1 MEAVD
6 WLEWMKKPS
15 KLQQK
20 EEVREI
26 DLIWEDAI
34 TGSIFK
40 IERSIYEDLLESL
53 QKELESKTDADACYD
68 FWQYEY
74 MPFGNYEDMEVAVHL
89 PYPMPLTLAEWH
101 GADQRVRTRLVD
113 HVLLRT
119 GLYYALHR
127 PEDRASWENVRREL
141 LQVECP
147 RAASIDNYLWRGTWD
162 EEGHVDVVK
171 AGAVKIKQYMV
182 ETSNIQEIRGA
193 SILLDE
199 IDQYRIKNLLQD
211 KMTPEV
217 LVYSGGG
224 NMLLVAPEGEGKALA
239 REIERLYEEVT
250 LSAQANATYQTIA
263 LSDLDK
269 KNFADT
275 MSWLDMVKSE
285 RQMVKVPNAPVYH
298 PDAIHRY
305 REEDMRIPLNFEPYR
320 HSRQEVDEAL
330 LQTADSILCH
340 LCKKRPVEHQI
351 KRYKGKKQ
359 SVCSS
364 CLHKIIAGKNVDIQ
378 LREIKGVLERI
389 GVRKRVLDF
398 PDTLGDLVE
407 ERPNSYIGLVYGDG
421 NNLGKIVQQL
431 DSLPLYRYF
440 SELMNSI
447 TKMTVYATLHDVM
460 GDDLTD
466 ENHIANFEVI
476 AVGGDD
482 IFLIVPG
489 EFSLETARVLGE
501 KFDTAFRKYGDEDEE
516 GVTLSVGVCI
526 GEHKLPFSRMY
537 DTAQEL
543 LNSAK
548 KAKKENR
555 TLKGGTLDFMK
566 LKTSTPYA
574 GELSDYRHR
583 HFLSKVTYMGKEM
596 TLKKLLRPYTWKEMK
611 DMEEWVKEIK
621 QIPTGRPI
629 AYQLRETVEKM
640 KISEAKLFY
649 LYYMQSKDKTDR
661 NKFNELLLKRTAA
674 GSGSLLEERG
684 FLLEELYFYDKAENQ
699 YISPWHDI
707 IELWDIKEG

>member
-269 KNFADT
+269 K
-275 MSWLDMVKSE
+275 
-285 RQMVKVPNAPVYH
+285 
-298 PDAIHRY
+298 
-305 REEDMRIPLNFEPYR
+305 
-320 HSRQEVDEAL
+320 
-330 LQTADSILCH
+330 IL
-340 LCKKRPVEHQI
+340 
-351 KRYKGKKQ
+351 
-359 SVCSS
+359 
-364 CLHKIIAGKNVDIQ
+364 
-378 LREIKGVLERI
+378 
-389 GVRKRVLDF
+389 
-398 PDTLGDLVE
+398 
-407 ERPNSYIGLVYGDG
+407 
-421 NNLGKIVQQL
+421 
-431 DSLPLYRYF
+431 
-440 SELMNSI
+440 
-447 TKMTVYATLHDVM
+447 
-460 GDDLTD
+460 
-466 ENHIANFEVI
+466 
-476 AVGGDD
+476 
-482 IFLIVPG
+482 
-489 EFSLETARVLGE
+489 
-501 KFDTAFRKYGDEDEE
+501 
-516 GVTLSVGVCI
+516 
-526 GEHKLPFSRMY
+526 
-537 DTAQEL
+537 
-543 LNSAK
+543 
-548 KAKKENR
+548 
-555 TLKGGTLDFMK
+555 
-566 LKTSTPYA
+566 
-574 GELSDYRHR
+574 
-583 HFLSKVTYMGKEM
+583 
-596 TLKKLLRPYTWKEMK
+596 
-611 DMEEWVKEIK
+611 
-621 QIPTGRPI
+621 PI
-629 AYQLRETVEKM
+629 R
-640 KISEAKLFY
+640 
-649 LYYMQSKDKTDR
+649 
-661 NKFNELLLKRTAA
+661 
-674 GSGSLLEERG
+674 
-684 FLLEELYFYDKAENQ
+684 
-699 YISPWHDI
+699 
-707 IELWDIKEG
+707 